1 MKNFIKNKIKV
12 IFAIIVIAVLC
23 ISGTVYATTKY
34 LSSDVTYKDTTVE
47 NALND
52 LYNQT
57 YKTKQIYINTLQKGE
72 TSETNNISL
81 NLEKGKYN
89 CVYITSVGPS
99 GGAGSDSWKVDYTPN
114 ISGVS
119 SYEIKYSKSLHTYAS
134 KAYSSNVGYQVA
146 TYLTSFSAK
155 VDSSTVL
162 NVSSNEKANNQVP
175 INSAIMCE

>member
-12 IFAIIVIAVLC
+12 IFAIIVIAVLS

-72 TSETNNISL
+72 TS
-81 NLEKGKYN
+81 
-89 CVYITSVGPS
+89 
-99 GGAGSDSWKVDYTPN
+99 
-114 ISGVS
+114 
-119 SYEIKYSKSLHTYAS
+119 
-134 KAYSSNVGYQVA
+134 
-146 TYLTSFSAK
+146 
-155 VDSSTVL
+155 
-162 NVSSNEKANNQVP
+162 
-175 INSAIMCE
+175 

>member
-72 TSETNNISL
+72 TS
-81 NLEKGKYN
+81 
-89 CVYITSVGPS
+89 
-99 GGAGSDSWKVDYTPN
+99 
-114 ISGVS
+114 
-119 SYEIKYSKSLHTYAS
+119 
-134 KAYSSNVGYQVA
+134 
-146 TYLTSFSAK
+146 
-155 VDSSTVL
+155 
-162 NVSSNEKANNQVP
+162 
-175 INSAIMCE
+175 